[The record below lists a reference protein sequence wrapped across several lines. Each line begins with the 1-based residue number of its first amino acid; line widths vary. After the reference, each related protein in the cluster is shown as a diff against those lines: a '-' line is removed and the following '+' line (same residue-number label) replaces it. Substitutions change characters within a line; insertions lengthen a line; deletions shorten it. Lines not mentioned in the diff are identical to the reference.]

1 VRLAARTACHVA
13 TWTAACAGAGSS
25 DAAGPLP
32 PRTVAVGPLAGSGS
46 GSGWPAFHLW
56 LVWAVAVWLAYG
68 PVKAKQARAAAG
80 QQLSLWNFAGP
91 AASLGLGPALAWC
104 WCRSPGSF
112 WQREKNSNGLLS
124 PSSFCSAPAIC
135 RCRSRP
141 QSVTF
146 SPARSLNSFPVQMK
160 KKERKLHTVV
170 VVAALHEEWKR
181 SRNRMLQ

>member
-1 VRLAARTACHVA
+1 MRLAARTACHVA

-32 PRTVAVGPLAGSGS
+32 PRTIAVGPLAGSGS

-104 WCRSPGSF
+104 WCRRSPGSF
-112 WQREKNSNGLLS
+112 WQREKKQQRPTLPVVFLFCSCNLPQ
-124 PSSFCSAPAIC
+124 PSSVCH
-135 RCRSRP
+135 
-141 QSVTF
+141 VLT
-146 SPARSLNSFPVQMK
+146 RSLTQLIPGSNE
-160 KKERKLHTVV
+160 KERKK
-170 VVAALHEEWKR
+170 VAHR
-181 SRNRMLQ
+181 SSSSSITRRMEKE